1 MDLRLDGKVALVT
14 GSAQGIGFAVAS
26 VFAESGASVALLD
39 VSEPGA
45 NEAARRIGGNARP
58 YPVDR
63 AAAESGGMDIAVNC
77 AGRGTLFGLLQDE
90 DPVVWRDL
98 IDLNLLGTI
107 YVSHAVIP
115 HLIERGSGRIIN
127 IASDA
132 ARTGSAGEAV
142 YSAAK
147 GGVISLTKS
156 LARELARHTITV
168 NCVSPGPT
176 DTPMLRRFAVQD
188 ESVIQ
193 KLIKATPLRR
203 LGEPG
208 DIGAAVLFLASD
220 QAAHITGQVLS
231 VSGGLT
237 MA

>member
-1 MDLRLDGKVALVT
+1 VTDFDGVMAT
-14 GSAQGIGFAVAS
+14 T
-26 VFAESGASVALLD
+26 E
-39 VSEPGA
+39 
-45 NEAARRIGGNARP
+45 
-58 YPVDR
+58 R
-63 AAAESGGMDIAVNC
+63 AAAEFGGIDIAINC
-77 AGRGTLFGLLQDE
+77 AGRGTLCGLLQDE
-90 DPVVWRDL
+90 DPAVWKDL

-115 HLIERGSGRIIN
+115 HLIERGGGRIIN

-132 ARTGSAGEAV
+132 ARTGAASEAV

-176 DTPMLRRFAVQD
+176 DTPMLRRFAAQD

-193 KLIKATPLRR
+193 KLVKATPLRR
-203 LGEPG
+203 LGEPE
-208 DIGAAVLFLASD
+208 DISAAVLFLASD

-231 VSGGLT
+231 VSGVLT
-237 MA
+237 MV

>member
-1 MDLRLDGKVALVT
+1 MAT
-14 GSAQGIGFAVAS
+14 T
-26 VFAESGASVALLD
+26 E
-39 VSEPGA
+39 
-45 NEAARRIGGNARP
+45 
-58 YPVDR
+58 R
-63 AAAESGGMDIAVNC
+63 AAAEFGGIDIAINC
-77 AGRGTLFGLLQDE
+77 AGRGTLYGLLQDE
-90 DPVVWRDL
+90 DPAVWKDL

-115 HLIERGSGRIIN
+115 HLIERGGGRIIN

-132 ARTGSAGEAV
+132 ARTGAASEAV

-156 LARELARHTITV
+156 LARELARHAVTV

-176 DTPMLRRFAVQD
+176 DTPMLRRFAAED

-220 QAAHITGQVLS
+220 QATHITGQVLS